1 MSESTGVN
9 NAGILALVGC
19 FVLSSIACH
28 DSLGTPK
35 ETALVVS
42 VEQTPSWV
50 RRFNPVS
57 PLAPARWP
65 TRGGIYESLMVYNSA
80 EKAWTPWLAS
90 SYSWSDDALEL
101 RFTLKSGI
109 QWSDGQVFSPADVLF
124 TFELLREFPAL
135 DTGGLWKRLK
145 DVSVDNGTLV
155 LTFKEAFT
163 PAFDAIA
170 LTPILPKHIW
180 TDVDDPVKF
189 ANPNPVG
196 TGPFTEVL
204 QFETTQYELGA
215 NPRYWQ
221 KGLPKVKRL
230 RFPRICEQ

>member
-80 EKAWTPWLAS
+80 EKAWIPWLAS
-90 SYSWSDDALEL
+90 SYAWSDDALEL
-101 RFTLKSGI
+101 RFALKSSI
-109 QWSDGQVFSPADVLF
+109 QWSDGQAFSPADVLF
-124 TFELLREFPAL
+124 TFNLLRQFPAL

-145 DVSVDNGTLV
+145 
-155 LTFKEAFT
+155 A
-163 PAFDAIA
+163 
-170 LTPILPKHIW
+170 
-180 TDVDDPVKF
+180 
-189 ANPNPVG
+189 
-196 TGPFTEVL
+196 
-204 QFETTQYELGA
+204 
-215 NPRYWQ
+215 
-221 KGLPKVKRL
+221 
-230 RFPRICEQ
+230 